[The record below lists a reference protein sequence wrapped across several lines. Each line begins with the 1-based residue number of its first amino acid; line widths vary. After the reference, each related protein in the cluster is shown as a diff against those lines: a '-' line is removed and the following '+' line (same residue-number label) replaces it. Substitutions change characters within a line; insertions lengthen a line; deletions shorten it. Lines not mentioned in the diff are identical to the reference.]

1 MTPDG
6 VNQMSRL
13 LEMSSDAYLED
24 CKASLTTNDGKPG
37 LVYAVEDGHFVWKR
51 VEDEDTGI
59 KIKMGMV
66 PLQPASFVETIQ
78 EMMSAA
84 LNVNKH
90 LMRRLAQTDD
100 EKLQAESS
108 T

>member
-1 MTPDG
+1 
-6 VNQMSRL
+6 MSRL
-13 LEMSSDAYLED
+13 LGMNPDAYLED

-37 LVYAVEDGHFVWKR
+37 LVYMVEDGHFVWKR
-51 VEDEDTGI
+51 VEDEDTGV

-66 PLQPASFVETIQ
+66 PLQPTNFVNTIQ
-78 EMMSAA
+78 EMMNVA
-84 LNVNKH
+84 LNVNKN